1 VEGNKPTIRSK
12 NLMRNL
18 AGGTT
23 FLGATAL
30 LAGFLFYFQPTV
42 EAVNLASES
51 PQNQQTTSQSDNST
65 NNQQNQLEATQVSN
79 PADNSKSNNKQSV
92 ESNAFRATAYC
103 LKGRTAMGSGVRRGI
118 VAADPRVLPLGSQ
131 IQLNAGSYSG
141 TYTVA
146 DTGGAVKGRKLDIWV
161 PSCSEAIRFGRK
173 TVMVS
178 RIGKNNKKA

>member
-1 VEGNKPTIRSK
+1 
-12 NLMRNL
+12 MRNL

-23 FLGATAL
+23 FLGAAAL

-42 EAVNLASES
+42 EAINLASES
-51 PQNQQTTSQSDNST
+51 PQNQQTINQSNNQT
-65 NNQQNQLEATQVSN
+65 NNQLNQLEPTAQFSN
-79 PADNSKSNNKQSV
+79 PADNSQSNKKQNV

-161 PSCSEAIRFGRK
+161 PSCSEAVRFGRK

-178 RIGKNNKKA
+178 RLNRKS

>member
-1 VEGNKPTIRSK
+1 MTKY
-12 NLMRNL
+12 L

-23 FLGATAL
+23 FLGTIAL

-42 EAVNLASES
+42 EAITVASDS
-51 PQNQQTTSQSDNST
+51 QQFNQPNNRAVQQPSQVQNPTDNST
-65 NNQQNQLEATQVSN
+65 INTKIVTET
-79 PADNSKSNNKQSV
+79 
-92 ESNAFRATAYC
+92 NAFRATAYC
-103 LKGRTAMGSGVRRGI
+103 LQGRTAMGGSVRRGI
-118 VAADPRVLPLGSQ
+118 VAADPRILPLGSR

-161 PSCSEAIRFGRK
+161 PSCAEANRFGRR

-178 RIGKNNKKA
+178 RLNKKS